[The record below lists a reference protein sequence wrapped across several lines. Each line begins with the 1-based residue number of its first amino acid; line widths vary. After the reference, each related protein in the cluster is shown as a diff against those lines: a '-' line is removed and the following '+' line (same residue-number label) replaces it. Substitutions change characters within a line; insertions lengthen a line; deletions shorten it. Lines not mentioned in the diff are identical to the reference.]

1 LKALLGSAFF
11 CLLCMGVAVAADLTP
26 FRDGARIGAHVR
38 NLKLPPALRR
48 ELRSG
53 LTHRVLVRVELTA
66 DSRVLESR
74 SAEVAVKYDLW
85 DENFRLTVMSG
96 TEVIANSVLTSE
108 DQVLAFLDDV
118 RLPQLFDIARLQA
131 SREHALKGEVLVNP
145 VEQERLEMI
154 RKWVAENSTPR
165 GADSGAHTGQAP
177 VGAAVS
183 GDLFNRIFDSYA
195 SGAAGAAAL
204 HESMQ
209 SRPFRPESLPN
220 EGP

>member
-1 LKALLGSAFF
+1 
-11 CLLCMGVAVAADLTP
+11 
-26 FRDGARIGAHVR
+26 
-38 NLKLPPALRR
+38 
-48 ELRSG
+48 
-53 LTHRVLVRVELTA
+53 
-66 DSRVLESR
+66 
-74 SAEVAVKYDLW
+74 
-85 DENFRLTVMSG
+85 
-96 TEVIANSVLTSE
+96 
-108 DQVLAFLDDV
+108 
-118 RLPQLFDIARLQA
+118 
-131 SREHALKGEVLVNP
+131 VLVNP

-165 GADSGAHTGQAP
+165 GADSGAHAGQAP

-195 SGAAGAAAL
+195 SGAAGVAAL